1 MSDMESVKKSL
12 LVSESQFDFALLKD
26 LKHLSNKTRLNSLQ
40 ANAGY
45 KLPRRAILPPPT
57 VASVL

>member
-26 LKHLSNKTRLNSLQ
+26 LKHLSN
-40 ANAGY
+40 
-45 KLPRRAILPPPT
+45 
-57 VASVL
+57 